1 MYSLDRTSYCSAVM
15 PASFGAPEDG
25 SFGVGCGFSDSGESP
40 LGVLRVEENVRA
52 VGIERTRGACEEA
65 WRMERR
71 GAVTKVRCLSDWVAA
86 RASRENEV
94 LDMAGLNWDWI
105 RDVGLDALCC
115 ML

>member
-40 LGVLRVEENVRA
+40 LGVIGVEENVRKL
-52 VGIERTRGACEEA
+52 GIERAHGACEKV
-65 WRMERR
+65 WWMERR
-71 GAVTKVRCLSDWVAA
+71 EAVTKVRGLSDWVAA
-86 RASRENEV
+86 RASRDNGV
-94 LDMAGLNWDWI
+94 LDMAESNWDWI
-105 RDVGLDALCC
+105 RDVGLDAGCG